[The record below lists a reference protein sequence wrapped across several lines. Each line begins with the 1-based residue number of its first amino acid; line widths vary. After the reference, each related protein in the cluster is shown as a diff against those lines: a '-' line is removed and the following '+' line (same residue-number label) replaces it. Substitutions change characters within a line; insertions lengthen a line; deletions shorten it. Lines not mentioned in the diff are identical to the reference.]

1 MYTIGDF
8 SRLAQVS
15 KRLLRYYDEI
25 GLLKP
30 IEVDK
35 FTGYRHYSAVQLQ
48 TLNRILALKELGLSL
63 EQIQRLIKDNVSIEE
78 IQGMLL
84 MKKLELE
91 QQLFEDMKRIRVI
104 ESRLKQIMN
113 HEDLTHDVIVKQV
126 PEQYMLGM
134 RRVFPSFEVGAR
146 FFEVMIH
153 ALPQPSNTIYGHF
166 AGIFHSDGLEED
178 RWDLEAGRLI
188 STQGHE
194 SVTISSDIIDNVQ
207 LTVRRLPAVETM
219 ATFIQRGIFEEA
231 HIGFSAIGEWA
242 EANGYRFSGP
252 TREILLEGPRE
263 SDINSMLLE
272 IQFPVVRQSNTLSSD
287 TTNHPV

>member
-1 MYTIGDF
+1 MYTIGEF

-30 IEVDK
+30 IEVDR

-84 MKKLELE
+84 MKKIELE
-91 QQLFEDMKRIRVI
+91 QQLLEDMKRIRVI
-104 ESRLKQIMN
+104 ESRLNQIMN
-113 HEDLTHDVIVKQV
+113 HEDLTHDVNVKRV
-126 PEQYMLGM
+126 PEQYLLGT
-134 RRVFPSFEVGAR
+134 RRVFPSFEVGAQ
-146 FFEVMIH
+146 FFEVMMQ
-153 ALPQPSNTIYGHF
+153 ALPQSNNTRYGHF
-166 AGIFHSDGLEED
+166 TGVFHSDGLEED

-188 STQGHE
+188 STPEHE
-194 SVTISSDIIDNVQ
+194 SVTLSSEIADNVQ

-219 ATFIQRGIFEEA
+219 ATFIQRGISDEV

-242 EANGYRFSGP
+242 EANGYRFAGP
-252 TREILLEGPRE
+252 TREILLESPQDPE
-263 SDINSMLLE
+263 NNSMLLE
-272 IQFPVVRQSNTLSSD
+272 IQFPVVKQSNTLSSD
-287 TTNHPV
+287 ITNHPQ